1 MTTTTTLKK
10 VLTTQETITAMQLI
24 QNLKKREDNLLDVTN
39 KLAKILAGF
48 TENIET
54 LRHVPNKMQSS
65 IQEQFK
71 ESIPAFVEKV
81 KETAETANKEAL
93 TLIKTEISKATNDI
107 EAKRK
112 NLETDL
118 SNYLNSLK
126 NKASEET
133 EAFKNMLAEGSQVAM
148 TEFNQFNANIHTA
161 LNQMVTSTKENLH
174 SIEQSASK
182 IVAKLNTD
190 NQKINH
196 NQWKWIL
203 TVFVSS
209 IATGLLVAWL
219 RTYW

>member
-1 MTTTTTLKK
+1 MTTTTTSKK
-10 VLTTQETITAMQLI
+10 VLTTQETITTMQLI

-39 KLAKILAGF
+39 ELAQILAGF
-48 TENIET
+48 TENMET
-54 LRHVPNKMQSS
+54 LRHVPNKMESS
-65 IQEQFK
+65 IQVQFK
-71 ESIPAFVEKV
+71 ASIPDFIEKV

-93 TLIKTEISKATNDI
+93 ALIKTEISKATNDI
-107 EAKRK
+107 EAECN
-112 NLETDL
+112 NLETNL

-148 TEFNQFNANIHTA
+148 TEFNQFNANINTA
-161 LNQMVTSTKENLH
+161 LESMVTSTQAKLH

-196 NQWKWIL
+196 NQWKWML